1 MKLGIMFCNAGPL
14 VLPEN
19 AKALAE
25 MAEAAGFESI
35 WTVEHVVIPVG
46 YAARY
51 PYSETGRMPAPDD
64 VPIADPL
71 VFLSYVAAVTKT
83 LRLATGIL
91 ILPQRHPAY
100 VAKEVA
106 TLDVLSGGRV
116 LLGVG
121 IGWLKD
127 EFDALGLAFEE
138 RAARTEEAIRAI
150 RTLWAREP
158 QAFEGK
164 FFRWG
169 PVESNPK
176 PVQQP
181 GVPIIIGGHV
191 EKAARRAARLGD
203 GFFPGRPP
211 GDDLNR
217 LLAAMRDECQK
228 IGRNAQD
235 IEITVGAGSNLTLDQ
250 VRRLRDQGVS
260 RIVLPPPGFDRES
273 IKRSLAA
280 IGEKIIAKMD

>member
-1 MKLGIMFCNAGPL
+1 MKLGILFCNAGPL

-19 AKALAE
+19 ARALAE
-25 MAEAAGFESI
+25 VAEASGFESV

-46 YAARY
+46 YSARY

-71 VFLSYVAAVTKT
+71 VFLSYLAGVTKT
-83 LRLATGIL
+83 LKLATGIL

-106 TLDVLSGGRV
+106 TLDLLSGGRA

-127 EFDALGLAFEE
+127 EFDALGLSFAD

-150 RTLWAREP
+150 RTLWAKGP
-158 QAFEGK
+158 QAFEGR

-181 GVPIIIGGHV
+181 GVPIIVGGHV
-191 EKAARRAARLGD
+191 ENAARRAARLGD
-203 GFFPGRPP
+203 GFFPGRSRRE
-211 GDDLNR
+211 DLLH

-228 IGRNAQD
+228 IGRNAD
-235 IEITVGAGSNLTLDQ
+235 EIEITVGATGPLTLDQ
-250 VRRLRDQGVS
+250 VRRFQELGVS
-260 RIVLPPPGFDRES
+260 RIVIPPPGFDRES
-273 IKRSLAA
+273 LVRGLTEIA
-280 IGEKIIAKMD
+280 EQIIAKMD